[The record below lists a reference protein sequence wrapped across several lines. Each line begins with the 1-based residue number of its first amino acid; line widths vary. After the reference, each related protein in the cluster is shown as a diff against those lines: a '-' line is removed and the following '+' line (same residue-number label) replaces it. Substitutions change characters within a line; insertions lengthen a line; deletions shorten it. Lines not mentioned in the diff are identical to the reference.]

1 MIGIGIIIPILPLY
15 IHGLGASGVAI
26 GFVFAAFS
34 IPRIIGS
41 PLLGYISDR
50 IGRRR
55 LILLGLLGFT
65 IVSFLYVI
73 AETIWQLAAVRFL
86 QGIAAAMVLP
96 VAQAYIGD
104 ITPPGKEGRYMNLFF
119 SSMFIG
125 IAIGPLL
132 GGTLGAMWSADA
144 AFYAMGFLSFIA
156 LVFTFLYVPEDRRSG
171 LRMKV
176 PAADRSLMKIGKVM
190 RNDAVKAICLHV
202 ATRGFWRQGFGAFFP
217 LFAVMAIGVGEV
229 GIGVILS
236 VYLFT
241 EGLSQIP
248 FGYLADRYPRLPQI
262 VLGSVLAP
270 LMLFIVPLV
279 DQVWIIVL
287 IVISMGWWSAL
298 ARASLLAIRTDI
310 GRTHGMGTVAGLQ
323 SGAFSTGQ
331 VFGPLAFGLIAD
343 LWGVSTVFAFGG
355 AIGLAGSV
363 FVILW
368 LRRWQ
373 MAAAATAASAA
384 TATTANEQPAVE
396 FYGNS
401 GEQTRK

>member
-1 MIGIGIIIPILPLY
+1 MIGLGIIIPILPLY
-15 IHGLGASGVAI
+15 VHRLGASGTAI

-50 IGRRR
+50 VGRRR
-55 LILLGLLGFT
+55 LIILGLLGFT
-65 IVSFLYVI
+65 VVSFLYVI
-73 AETIWQLAAVRFL
+73 AATIWQLAAVRFL

-104 ITPPGKEGRYMNLFF
+104 ITPPGKEGQYMNFFF

-132 GGTLGAMWSADA
+132 GGTLGTMWSADA
-144 AFYAMGFLSFIA
+144 AFYAMGALSFIA
-156 LVFTFLYVPEDRRSG
+156 LVFTFLYVPEDRKSVVKRKDSTFARSP
-171 LRMKV
+171 M
-176 PAADRSLMKIGKVM
+176 PIGKIV
-190 RNDAVKAICLHV
+190 RNDAVKAICFYV
-202 ATRGFWRQGFGAFFP
+202 ATRGFWRQGFSAFFP
-217 LFAVMAIGVGEV
+217 LFAVTAMGVSEV

-270 LMLFIVPLV
+270 VMLFAVPFV
-279 DQVWIIVL
+279 DQIWIIVL
-287 IVISMGWWSAL
+287 IVIFMGWWSAL

-310 GRTHGMGTVAGLQ
+310 GRTYGMGTVAGLQ

-331 VFGPLAFGLIAD
+331 VFGPLAFGVIAD
-343 LWGVSTVFAFGG
+343 LWGVNAVFALGG
-355 AIGLAGSV
+355 VVGMVGSI
-363 FVILW
+363 FVIFW
-368 LRRWQ
+368 MRRWQ
-373 MAAAATAASAA
+373 RSVEPTAFAAAVEKQPVTGLYGKPR
-384 TATTANEQPAVE
+384 EQL
-396 FYGNS
+396 
-401 GEQTRK
+401 RK